1 MAELQKNIR
10 RPGGDMVAAKSPF
23 TRRVLLPTEA
33 DLCNLLGLTEE
44 EYFQFLE
51 GVAAKVKERPEA
63 YGLIPDIRC
72 DPVSLGLMTQAGAL
86 TFLGQVAVGVAL
98 TAISYLLTPKPPSMK
113 QGTNQRTADI
123 AGLKRFAPQF
133 SFNSVQELANLGDLI
148 PLVFANR
155 QTDAI
160 DNISYGGI
168 RANAQLLWSQMV
180 SLGSYQQL
188 KLLALFS
195 LGEIARRPDL
205 KGYAVGDL
213 LLNSYNKNKVFKFNY
228 ETDDDGEKGE
238 NIPFLRAGGQLI
250 DAGFDQFQI
259 DEKNYFSGTR
269 NPTTQATF
277 GLSNPMPNATA
288 FRLPYE
294 LVRTGSDTSSSSARP
309 AARIMFKKRRKLL
322 AAWPMGAGFMN
333 GGTDKQKLGEDE
345 IQEGL
350 EIHYQLVGSPDDGL
364 AYQQDKVDPSE
375 TMNPHGVEDVNSATK
390 TVREAT
396 DSYLAVGEQYM
407 AGTAL
412 VECFNIENDDGEV
425 GGKPWDGTKVRAF
438 YFKVIESGKFEASLK
453 AELATHL
460 SNPHWDI
467 TGKFFT
473 VRAGDKEKFYYQ
485 QIRKDKDLFD
495 AYSRYTLQ
503 KVSLGT
509 ISNNRKCHITEI
521 GLKSKV
527 FKEIRFANVNSKPS
541 EKEILDVYD
550 DKSTLQLGNVNK
562 YITRYSFFKLQVR
575 EIGKDDWNWLRPAV
589 SDQNSHTGLFCI
601 RGNTPEFQYNYIRI
615 VQPGYGQYEYRFYPW
630 AGADVIKEVEKVEA
644 KETVIPVNVTILNAN
659 ATRTPLALSGFDCT
673 LNGKTYHV
681 KYAGDTYHSLTKD
694 KLSNAVWN
702 LGSPSTV
709 QIVRNTVTGFTLTSK
724 GSSDSYS
731 ITNLP
736 ETRESVPVFENKF
749 YYPGDPSYKGGNHT
763 VIVRHDNYPEV
774 GKTRWDLHLNAFDVT
789 PNAGG
794 YGSPKWENPISYTG
808 SDPSQVAFHY
818 TTNEANPSERRGGKF
833 FPSTTPVSGYSNL
846 YAVNKTEQKDISA
859 SRSFNSTVSVYLAD
873 DEDGGSGLK
882 AKVKVYKSGNKWF
895 ATWSP
900 VITED
905 TRGYTHGTSVY
916 IKKSEIG
923 LGSGG
928 IYFDVNVQTSGSNPD
943 DNSILLDKLNP
954 YDAAADFWEYEG
966 DRSSHLDGPEH
977 QISYC
982 NEIVETEG
990 ERREGRVASY
1000 ENLAYA
1006 GLKIDSAKEWTNFSQ
1021 FSAYFKQGI
1030 KVKRLV
1036 NDLGKNP
1043 TKPSN
1048 CSSNPNAVLHGVD
1061 CEGKGATNLF
1071 PEIAY
1076 ALLTDKTIGAGKV
1089 ISESAV
1095 DEGNMTIAAKF
1106 CQANK
1111 FFWDGI
1117 VSSRTNLREFIYQ
1130 QGLYCLLDFTIIGG
1144 KFSLYPAVPFDENN
1158 YKIKQGKSVAIK
1170 AMFTDGNVK
1179 DLSVT
1184 FLSAEDRQ
1192 AFKANVLYR
1201 EEEENGFPETKSIIV
1216 RLNGEDHIDDPI
1228 ETFDL
1233 SGFCTSRKA
1242 ASLFAKYTL
1251 SLRKHLDHTVSFK
1264 TAPHFINGVRPG
1276 DYIRVFST
1284 TQHVD
1289 RFNNGAILEGGEVVS
1304 KDPITGL
1311 TNIYYWKPLTTVD
1324 NEPMA
1329 VAEASVNFSSKN
1341 ALAAFAGSLF
1351 TVKDV
1356 SSKEQCYKVE
1366 SITFGED
1373 SLVELVGSY
1382 AEVTDDGKL
1391 KMLQNW
1397 DVEVID
1403 DLLFTIED

>member
-1 MAELQKNIR
+1 
-10 RPGGDMVAAKSPF
+10 
-23 TRRVLLPTEA
+23 VLLPTEA

-63 YGLIPDIRC
+63 YNLVPDLVNGPLVVAIPYAN
-72 DPVSLGLMTQAGAL
+72 AGAL
-86 TFLGQVAVGVAL
+86 TLLGQVVVGIAL

-160 DNISYGGI
+160 DNISYGGV
-168 RANAQLLWSQMV
+168 RANSQLLWSQMV

-213 LLNSYNKNKVFKFNY
+213 LLNSYNKNKVFKLDY
-228 ETDDDGEKGE
+228 ETDDDGPKGE
-238 NIPFLRAGGQLI
+238 NIPFLRTGGQLG
-250 DAGFDQFQI
+250 DAIGNVFQI
-259 DEKNYFSGTR
+259 DERDYFSGTR

-333 GGTDKQKLGEDE
+333 GGTDKQKLGEDV

-350 EIHYQLVGSPDDGL
+350 EIHYQIIGSPDDGV
-364 AYQQDKVDPSE
+364 AYQQDQAAE
-375 TMNPHGVEDVNSATK
+375 IITMNPHGVEDVNSATK

-396 DSYLAVGEQYM
+396 DSYLAIGEQYM

-412 VECFNIENDDGEV
+412 VECFDIKNDDGEV

-460 SNPHWDI
+460 SNPNWDT

-473 VRAGDKEKFYYQ
+473 VRSGDHKYYYE
-485 QIRKDKDLFD
+485 QIREDKDLFD

-541 EKEILDVYD
+541 EKEILDIYD
-550 DKSTLQLGNVNK
+550 DRSTLQLGNINK
-562 YITRYSFFKLQVR
+562 YTTRYSFFKLQVR
-575 EIGKDDWNWLRPAV
+575 KIGEDNWNWLRPAV
-589 SDQNSHTGLFCI
+589 SDQSSHTGLFCI

-630 AGADVIKEVEKVEA
+630 AGSDVIKEVEKVEA
-644 KETVIPVNVTILNAN
+644 RETVIPVNVTILNAN
-659 ATRTPLALSGFDCT
+659 ATRTPLALSGFECK
-673 LNGKTYHV
+673 LNGETYHV

-702 LGSPSTV
+702 LGAPSTI
-709 QIVRNTVTGFTLTSK
+709 QITKNTITGFTVTSK

-736 ETRESVPVFENKF
+736 ETRETVPIFENKF
-749 YYPGDPSYKGGNHT
+749 YYPGQPSYKGGNHT
-763 VIVRHDNYPEV
+763 VIVRHNNHPSLGE
-774 GKTRWDLHLNAFDVT
+774 TTWDLYLNDFDVT
-789 PNAGG
+789 PNVGD

-808 SDPSQVAFHY
+808 PDPSRVAFHY
-818 TTNEANPSERRGGKF
+818 TTKDGRGGKF
-833 FPSTTPVSGYSNL
+833 YPSGNPVSGYGNL
-846 YAVNKTEQKDISA
+846 YAVNKTEQKDLSA
-859 SRSFNSTVSVYLAD
+859 SKSFDNTVSVYLDD
-873 DEDGGSGLK
+873 DEDSGSGLK
-882 AKVKVYKSGNKWF
+882 AEVKVYKSGNNWF

-900 VITED
+900 IITEA
-905 TRGYTHGTSVY
+905 RGYTHGTSVY
-916 IKKSEIG
+916 IRKNDIG
-923 LGSGG
+923 LGSGK
-928 IYFDVNVQTSGSNPD
+928 INFKVNVLTSGSNPD
-943 DNSILLDKLNP
+943 DNPILLDKLNP

-990 ERREGRVASY
+990 ERPEGNVATY

-1030 KVKRLV
+1030 KVKSLI
-1036 NDLGKNP
+1036 DGTLK
-1043 TKPSN
+1043 
-1048 CSSNPNAVLHGVD
+1048 
-1061 CEGKGATNLF
+1061 ATNLF

-1095 DEGNMTIAAKF
+1095 DKENMTIAAKF

-1144 KFSLYPAVPFDENN
+1144 KFSLYPAVPFDEDRYNSAGELV
-1158 YKIKQGKSVAIK
+1158 YSGTHEIRQDKSVTIK

-1216 RLNGEDHIDDPI
+1216 RLNGNDHIDDPI
-1228 ETFDL
+1228 EIFDL

-1251 SLRKHLDHTVSFK
+1251 SLRKHLDHTVNFK

-1304 KDPITGL
+1304 KDPITGI
-1311 TNIYYWKPLTTVD
+1311 TNIYYWKPSTVVD

-1329 VAEASVNFSSKN
+1329 VAEASVNFSSKD
-1341 ALAAFAGSLF
+1341 ALAALAGSLF
-1351 TVKDV
+1351 TVKDTR
-1356 SSKEQCYKVE
+1356 SKEQCYKVE

-1382 AEVTDDGKL
+1382 AELTDDGKL
-1391 KMLQNW
+1391 KMLQDW
-1397 DVEVID
+1397 DIEDKD
-1403 DLLFTIED
+1403 DPLVPIFTIED